1 MNQVLQGSLLLVDDE
16 VPITRALH
24 RALRA
29 PLGNQVNIVTCNSGE
44 DAVGELLARRYDVIV
59 SDLRMPNMGGME
71 LLVMAADIQPGC
83 VRMILT
89 GTADFATAQEAVNKF
104 GLYRYLTKPW
114 DIDELVKHIS
124 SALTFSAE
132 QRAQKD
138 QAVQWEASQGQLSA
152 EALERHRLESM
163 EPGITRVEWD
173 ATGCVVVPTSWGR
186 LA

>member
-1 MNQVLQGSLLLVDDE
+1 MEQALQGHILLVDDE

-29 PLGNQVNIVTCNSGE
+29 PLGHQVNIVTCNSGA
-44 DAVGELLARRYDVIV
+44 DAVGELLARRFDVIV
-59 SDLRMPNMGGME
+59 SDLRMPDMGGME
-71 LLVMAADIQPGC
+71 LLVLAADIQPHC

-114 DIDELVKHIS
+114 DIDELVRHIS
-124 SALTFSAE
+124 SALKFSIE

-138 QAVQWEASQGQLSA
+138 QALQWAASQSPAGA
-152 EALERHRLESM
+152 HALEMHRLEAL

-173 ATGCVVVPTSWGR
+173 AAGCVVLPSN
-186 LA
+186 L

>member
-1 MNQVLQGSLLLVDDE
+1 MEQALQGHILLVDDE

-29 PLGNQVNIVTCNSGE
+29 PLGHQVNIVTCNSGA
-44 DAVGELLARRYDVIV
+44 DAVGELLARRFDVIV
-59 SDLRMPNMGGME
+59 SDLRMPDMGGME
-71 LLVMAADIQPGC
+71 LLVLAADIQPHC

-114 DIDELVKHIS
+114 DIDELVQHIS
-124 SALTFSAE
+124 SALKFSRE
-132 QRAQKD
+132 QWAQKD
-138 QAVQWEASQGQLSA
+138 QALQWAASQGKVSA
-152 EALERHRLESM
+152 QTLEMHRLEAL

-173 ATGCVVVPTSWGR
+173 AAGCVVLPSS
-186 LA
+186 L